1 MTTTGKTSLVAHPF
15 DSLGPV
21 AKALWTGCATVVVG
35 LLLAF
40 ISANL
45 PVQEIAKRMTTRI
58 YAPFL
63 TLDYSTQGRDAITII
78 TLDDVDLQNY
88 GLSWPVPLDYYQ
100 RFIDRVVT
108 FQPRAIFIDVL
119 FLDNR
124 DNKLIN
130 KLRQSA
136 CRASDAGI
144 PIFIATMAR
153 LDGTLTDTK
162 PSVLPASNVEEA
174 LFNARNSVGQPCVIP
189 TLATIAP
196 DKLDQSQWQYP
207 LERNAENKRSS
218 VALAMFCHFNMD
230 QCPRDISA
238 PQALIW
244 GTRAAPT
251 NEQTMISRNA
261 AGGINPICRSQWHMS
276 EAIPGVSLL
285 ETLTKHSPPL
295 PLCPYHQVIP
305 IRAFQYLDSP
315 ASGYGF
321 SATEMKTALNG
332 KMVMVGAD
340 LAASGDNVV
349 SPFHGRLPGVH
360 VHAMALDNLIETR
373 GRYVEDG
380 EFGPHHGWNTR
391 TNWFTLLAIV
401 STATTLS
408 GWSLIR
414 RRTRFPDES
423 PHTPVHDGPAKTFF
437 YRLRARLKRV
447 ENNVEKQPAM
457 QVSTRFLIFIL
468 LFFPTLFAAL
478 LGYPKA
484 TTENF
489 WIAFKWRA
497 AGALVYSLLSLLL
510 LWLGYVVFRQGPL
523 VIIEYVMFPLLAHF
537 THLGEIF
544 AKRVYL
550 WYASLKQP
558 SPLTYMGLVNAA
570 SAVTHTD

>member
-1 MTTTGKTSLVAHPF
+1 MTAVKPSPVAHPF
-15 DSLGPV
+15 DCLGPV
-21 AKALWTGCATVVVG
+21 AKALWIGCITVIVG
-35 LLLAF
+35 LFLAL
-40 ISANL
+40 ISSNL

-63 TLDYSTQGRDAITII
+63 TLNYSTQGRDTITIM
-78 TLDDVDLQNY
+78 TLDDVDLQSY

-100 RFIDRVVT
+100 RLIDRVVT

-124 DNKLIN
+124 DNQLIN
-130 KLRQSA
+130 KLRQST
-136 CRASDAGI
+136 CRASDAGV

-153 LDGTLTDTK
+153 PDGTLADAK
-162 PSVLPASNVEEA
+162 PSFLPTSNVEEA
-174 LFNARNSVGQPCVIP
+174 LFNARNSAGQPCVIP

-207 LERNAENKRSS
+207 LGRNAENKRSS

-230 QCPRDISA
+230 QCPRDVSA

-251 NEQTMISRNA
+251 NEETMISRNA
-261 AGGINPICRSQWHMS
+261 EGGISPVCRSQWQMR
-276 EAIPGVSLL
+276 EAIPGVSLV
-285 ETLTKHSPPL
+285 ETLITHKPLL

-305 IRAFQYLDSP
+305 VRAFQYLDSP
-315 ASGYGF
+315 VSGDGF
-321 SATEMKTALNG
+321 SAAEMKTALNG
-332 KMVMVGAD
+332 KMVMLGAD
-340 LAASGDNVV
+340 LAAYGDNVV

-380 EFGPHHGWNTR
+380 EFGAHHGWNTR
-391 TNWFTLLAIV
+391 TNWFTLLAII

-408 GWSLIR
+408 CWSLIR
-414 RRTRFPDES
+414 RRPRLPNE
-423 PHTPVHDGPAKTFF
+423 GPRTLRQAGLIKTFF
-437 YRLRARLKRV
+437 HRFYARSKHVKNYLKKRPV
-447 ENNVEKQPAM
+447 IW
-457 QVSTRFLIFIL
+457 VSTQFLIFL
-468 LFFPTLFAAL
+468 LLLVPTFFAAL

-484 TTENF
+484 TTEKF
-489 WIAFKWRA
+489 WIVAKWSI
-497 AGALVYSLLSLLL
+497 AGALVYGMLSLVL
-510 LWLGYVVFRQGPL
+510 LWLGYGVFRQGPL

-537 THLGEIF
+537 THLGEIL

-558 SPLTYMGLVNAA
+558 SPLMYIGSVNAA
-570 SAVTHTD
+570 SAVTHAD

>member
-1 MTTTGKTSLVAHPF
+1 MTTVKPSPVAHPF
-15 DSLGPV
+15 DGLGSV
-21 AKALWTGCATVVVG
+21 AKALWIGCTTVVVG

-40 ISANL
+40 ISSSL

-58 YAPFL
+58 YAPLL
-63 TLDYSTQGRDAITII
+63 TLNYSTQGRDTITIM
-78 TLDDVDLQNY
+78 TLDDVDLQSY

-100 RFIDRVVT
+100 RLIDRVVT

-124 DNKLIN
+124 DNRLID

-136 CRASDAGI
+136 CKASDAGV
-144 PIFIATMAR
+144 PVFLATMAR
-153 LDGTLTDTK
+153 PDGILAVTK
-162 PSVLPASNVEEA
+162 PGVLPASNVEEA
-174 LFNARNSVGQPCVIP
+174 LFNALNSAGQPCVIP

-230 QCPRDISA
+230 QCPRDVGE

-261 AGGINPICRSQWHMS
+261 EGGVSPICRSQWHMS
-276 EAIPGVSLL
+276 EVVPGVSLL
-285 ETLTKHSPPL
+285 ETLITHRPPL

-305 IRAFQYLDSP
+305 VRAFQYLDSP

-380 EFGPHHGWNTR
+380 EFGAHHGWNTR
-391 TNWFTLLAIV
+391 TNWFTLLAII

-408 GWSLIR
+408 CWSLIR
-414 RRTRFPDES
+414 RRPRLPSER
-423 PHTPVHDGPAKTFF
+423 PRTPRHAGPVKTFF
-437 YRLRARLKRV
+437 HRFYARLKHA
-447 ENNVEKQPAM
+447 ENYLKKQPVM
-457 QVSTRFLIFIL
+457 WVSTQFLIFL
-468 LFFPTLFAAL
+468 LLLVPTLVAAL

-484 TTENF
+484 TTEKF
-489 WIAFKWRA
+489 WIVVKWSA
-497 AGALVYSLLSLLL
+497 AGALVYGMLSLLL
-510 LWLGYVVFRQGPL
+510 LWLGYGVFRQGPL

-570 SAVTHTD
+570 SVVTHAD